1 MSLSI
6 YSNINNGQVDC
17 CVLGL
22 CGAGSRQYSPHS
34 CRWDGTKE
42 VYWMI
47 HCHWKRKKRASVGSD
62 NSNSSFLFQHS
73 VAGLIQSVLKWQGWL
88 KTNDWWE
95 TFSFNSFPHS
105 ADSSGLPV
113 LLGALRVDQPDLE
126 DPAEDQLD
134 PPWPGH
140 QETKF
145 RNDQYDL
152 QPGTRR
158 PTPPNGFITTY
169 LKAKLKSLLT
179 RGVRFI
185 DKPYW

>member
-47 HCHWKRKKRASVGSD
+47 HCQWKRKKRSFVGSD

-140 QETKF
+140 QVPLGPATRKLSLEMT
-145 RNDQYDL
+145 NMICSQAPEDL
-152 QPGTRR
+152 
-158 PTPPNGFITTY
+158 PPPKWIYHHLLESKVKIT
-169 LKAKLKSLLT
+169 
-179 RGVRFI
+179 V
-185 DKPYW
+185 DKGC